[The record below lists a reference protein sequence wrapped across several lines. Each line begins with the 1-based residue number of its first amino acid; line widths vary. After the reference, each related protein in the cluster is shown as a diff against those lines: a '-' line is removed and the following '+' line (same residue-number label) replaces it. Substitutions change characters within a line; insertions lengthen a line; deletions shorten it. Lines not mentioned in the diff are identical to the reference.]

1 MVTLQLEAILII
13 ALFVATSGLAV
24 SRLFARLERP
34 YLFSFSGSHV
44 HLVVM
49 RVAVYVLAAVSSVG
63 VCVTLF
69 LTLPNFAA
77 LAIFFAYEAIV
88 LDICSQRVEYVYL
101 PVTAP
106 ARSAVRSSGHGT
118 VTRAF

>member
-1 MVTLQLEAILII
+1 MVALQLDAILII
-13 ALFVATSGLAV
+13 ALFVATSGLAI

-34 YLFSFSGSHV
+34 YLFSFSGSHG

-63 VCVTLF
+63 VCVILF
-69 LTLPNFAA
+69 LTVPNFAA
-77 LAIFFAYEAIV
+77 MAIFFAYEAIV
-88 LDICSQRVEYVYL
+88 LDICSQRIVYL
-101 PVTAP
+101 HRPETAP
-106 ARSAVRSSGHGT
+106 ARSVVRSSGHGT